1 MSSKRQ
7 SQFLLIRVSQGGF
20 RRFALP
26 VPLYVLDLTL
36 DAFSD
41 LAALADTLAP
51 GRLGALKRADL
62 GGLGGPGGGSVAG
75 SLINGGGNADG
86 GSAGR
91 RGRRLSVERVLALVL
106 ALFRELRRHGRLR
119 VVEVQAGK
127 VRVSIDLY

>member
-51 GRLGALKRADL
+51 KWKGGLKRFDL
-62 GGLGGPGGGSVAG
+62 GVGGRSGSGGPP
-75 SLINGGGNADG
+75 
-86 GSAGR
+86 
-91 RGRRLSVERVLALVL
+91 RRLSVERVLALVL

-127 VRVSIDLY
+127 MRVSIDLY